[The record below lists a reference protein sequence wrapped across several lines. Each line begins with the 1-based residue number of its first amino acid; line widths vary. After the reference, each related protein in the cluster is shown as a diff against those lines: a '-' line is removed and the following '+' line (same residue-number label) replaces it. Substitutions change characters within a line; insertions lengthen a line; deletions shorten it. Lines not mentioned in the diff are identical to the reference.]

1 MESFNSACTT
11 EAGTSATR
19 GAPPMTGNNSSQT
32 EEGGTSARLD
42 ENFDGAEGDEA
53 VQDEDLWD
61 GYMNL
66 GPPPSVCRK
75 CNSIMWNEE
84 RNNKSR
90 RNSEPIFSLCCRDG
104 QNQTSTEFPEEI
116 RAITGK
122 ELRLKLLIS
131 EDNVKV
137 NSRLFFAV
145 DAVDADA
152 PVSAICSVSG
162 TSSTTSSITNS
173 SAVKHLEETE
183 TPSTSISSTKRVK
196 VEL

>member
-1 MESFNSACTT
+1 MDR
-11 EAGTSATR
+11 GVKRMVGISATK
-19 GAPPMTGNNSSQT
+19 MIS
-32 EEGGTSARLD
+32 
-42 ENFDGAEGDEA
+42 
-53 VQDEDLWD
+53 
-61 GYMNL
+61 
-66 GPPPSVCRK
+66 
-75 CNSIMWNEE
+75 
-84 RNNKSR
+84 NK
-90 RNSEPIFSLCCRDG
+90 LK
-104 QNQTSTEFPEEI
+104 NQTSTEFPEEI
-116 RAITGK
+116 RVITGK

-152 PVSAICSVSG
+152 PVSAISSVSG

-183 TPSTSISSTKRVK
+183 TPSTSKSSTKRVK